1 MSCEGPVNVS
11 TSSPETL
18 EEKVDSDPPATIL
31 ELVGEPIA
39 CAASEIVETAEISF
53 VTSEDLKAVELSKE
67 VDLPKAVLVE
77 SGALQL
83 VETPEDVETVVEEEL
98 LLVAVEEPPRIG
110 EPPTAVEPS
119 ISEKP
124 PTAVESSISEK
135 PLTAVEAVEP
145 LEPVEPSLAAEPPK
159 QSEPPVAAE
168 VPVPDESP
176 KIYETLKPAEPLAVA
191 EAPKTASVA
200 AELSK
205 AVESPLKAAWASKA
219 AELSKP
225 PRCVTRAPRKAPYTS
240 SLITQSDIAQEIL
253 ARAEKKRQTFPDAVD
268 VLVAMKS
275 SSQIRIPTMTDPVP
289 HTSPPKLP
297 KLRDENTL
305 DAKDLLLILQDGADG
320 NEQKPKT
327 AKSRNPRPK
336 LDLKIDPDLEREL
349 ALKQLMEFSKKTE
362 RKPRN
367 SGSNNNVEGEQ
378 RVKRARIAKQDK
390 PMRALKKDKNPKGV
404 VKTIK
409 PNNKQLKINKMLKT
423 NRQEKNSKPEKNN
436 RQEKSGKQDKSP
448 VKSPIKQEKSIVK
461 QEKLTKIK
469 QEKDIKQEK
478 VETKEEPVKPKKR
491 ASAASASNGPPAK
504 RSNRELARLLQD
516 EGAINMLYD
525 IEKGNNPENKSRLSS
540 KTRLKKVL
548 KKKAQDVKEAILAA
562 TSTAGSHRSMR
573 TSDKRKQSVDSV
585 GPESSAED
593 PPQETISP
601 TKPLPTF
608 QEAFQQTA
616 EASKIIRRH
625 SSSSSYSSRGSS
637 PRRMSV
643 DRDRSPSSS
652 ETTPSKIDL
661 LNLTATLAELH
672 QESPSTEFL
681 PQSAQASEFLPQ
693 STPFVD
699 SEAVPRSSPQP
710 AASKATISERTEKL
724 IEMKVR
730 ELNLQPHHGAI
741 IKRLIVDKK
750 NGLKERLQ
758 SEFAVKFKAAL
769 PHDNHTE
776 STPKAPGVKLNMQAL
791 QLLKAKTQN
800 LVSSLDTP
808 PPATTSPSKPVW
820 KSLVEED
827 WDSGDDDPDDPAPV
841 KSIKVE
847 EDRGFSKTM
856 EQDISIIAENMLA
869 RLKAGVPI
877 TQLGSLLNK
886 PSAKEGKTTTS
897 STSLNDRR
905 TVPVEAAE
913 IRLLRASS
921 PPTESQIE
929 ELTSI
934 PQSVDGPVPGSDVRL
949 ERMNAIIRLYIKPTT
964 CRLPNSLNVKVM
976 NELTQALTYLESSSD
991 TRVIVLV
998 FPPLH
1003 EAMAAIS
1010 DSEND
1015 PDYREQPPDVCAGR
1029 ISPAFRSGQH
1039 IVEVLP
1045 TDQVNHC
1052 NGIDLLSLC
1061 AESQDERRQAA
1072 TQTATA
1078 IKDLTHKLATCSRL
1092 LCTAVSGKA
1101 IGLSVV
1107 LLAYCDFVLADETA
1121 SFSTPYT
1128 QLGYLPE
1135 AAATHTL
1142 PHIIGRRKTSWLL
1155 LGNGTL
1161 TASEAE
1167 VCGLVTRV
1175 VLRRSHLAHE
1185 LNTLARSLASTSLL
1199 ASESAKGMMYHSIRS
1214 TISNLLSTEAKVLET
1229 HWSAPDT
1236 QHRMKNFAVQ
1246 LILDMHKAQWKE
1258 RESRVKDAE
1267 VEIIRSQAVSG
1278 QSEEFEV
1285 PSQQLVFEE
1294 PSDHLGIEP
1303 LQPVDELHF
1312 EDPTVELQ
1320 MPTEDHEYELQQLR

>member
-11 TSSPETL
+11 TSSTASTL
-18 EEKVDSDPPATIL
+18 EEKVDTHLPATIL
-31 ELVGEPIA
+31 ELVGEPIIA
-39 CAASEIVETAEISF
+39 SDASEIAETAEISF
-53 VTSEDLKAVELSKE
+53 VTPGDLKAGEISNAVEL
-67 VDLPKAVLVE
+67 PNAVLVE
-77 SGALQL
+77 GQPLVV
-83 VETPEDVETVVEEEL
+83 VETPVGEETVDGEQFLLVEE
-98 LLVAVEEPPRIG
+98 VEPPRVG

-119 ISEKP
+119 VSEIP
-124 PTAVESSISEK
+124 A
-135 PLTAVEAVEP
+135 AEAEEP
-145 LEPVEPSLAAEPPK
+145 LELVEAEEPPTPAVLLV
-159 QSEPPVAAE
+159 S
-168 VPVPDESP
+168 DESP
-176 KIYETLKPAEPLAVA
+176 KIYETLKPAEPQVVA
-191 EAPKTASVA
+191 DTLKSTTVVTPVLPKV
-200 AELSK
+200 
-205 AVESPLKAAWASKA
+205 VESPLKATWTSKMP
-219 AELSKP
+219 EPQKP
-225 PRCVTRAPRKAPYTS
+225 PRCISRAPRKAPYTS

-275 SSQIRIPTMTDPVP
+275 PSQIRIPALVNPVP

-297 KLRDENTL
+297 KLRDENKLL

-320 NEQKPKT
+320 SDQKTKT
-327 AKSRNPRPK
+327 SKNRNPRPK

-367 SGSNNNVEGEQ
+367 SSNNNVEGEQ
-378 RVKRARIAKQDK
+378 VKKGRPAKQDK
-390 PMRALKKDKNPKGV
+390 PPVKSLKKDKNPKGV

-409 PNNKQLKINKMLKT
+409 PIKKQLKINRMLKT
-423 NRQEKNSKPEKNN
+423 NRQEKDSKPVKNN
-436 RQEKSGKQDKSP
+436 KQEKGGKQEKSP
-448 VKSPIKQEKSIVK
+448 VKQDKPAVKQEKSI
-461 QEKLTKIK
+461 KIK

-478 VETKEEPVKPKKR
+478 VEAKDSSPVKPKKR
-491 ASAASASNGPPAK
+491 AGSASASNGPPAK

-525 IEKGNNPENKSRLSS
+525 IEKGNTPENKSRLSS

-562 TSTAGSHRSMR
+562 TSTSGSHRSMR
-573 TSDKRKQSVDSV
+573 TSEKRKQSVDSI
-585 GPESSAED
+585 GQESSAED
-593 PPQETISP
+593 QHQEAIPPTE
-601 TKPLPTF
+601 PLPTF
-608 QEAFQQTA
+608 QETFQQSA

-643 DRDRSPSSS
+643 DRDRSPSSSS

-693 STPFVD
+693 SSLDVD
-699 SEAVPRSSPQP
+699 DEPVNRSSPHT
-710 AASKATISERTEKL
+710 AVTKATTISERTEKL

-776 STPKAPGVKLNMQAL
+776 STLKAPGVKLNMQAL
-791 QLLKAKTQN
+791 QLLKAKTKN
-800 LVSSLDTP
+800 LVSNMDTP
-808 PPATTSPSKPVW
+808 PPTTTSPSKPVW

-827 WDSGDDDPDDPAPV
+827 WDSGDEDVDDPAPS
-841 KSIKVE
+841 KSIKIE
-847 EDRGFSKTM
+847 EDQGLSKTM

-869 RLKAGVPI
+869 RLKAGEPI
-877 TQLGSLLNK
+877 SQLGSLLNR
-886 PSAKEGKTTTS
+886 S
-897 STSLNDRR
+897 STKAGTTKSVNTSVNSKRAA
-905 TVPVEAAE
+905 PVEAAE

-929 ELTSI
+929 ELTNI
-934 PQSVDGPVPGSDVRL
+934 PQSVEGPVPGSDVRL

-964 CRLPNSLNVKVM
+964 CRLPNSLNVKVL

-991 TRVIVLV
+991 IRVIVLV

-1003 EAMAAIS
+1003 EAMSAIS

-1015 PDYREQPPDVCAGR
+1015 ATNYGDQAPHVCAGR
-1029 ISPAFRSGQH
+1029 ISPAFRSGQN

-1061 AESQDERRQAA
+1061 AESQDERRHAA

-1092 LCTAVSGKA
+1092 VCTAVSGKA

-1175 VLRRSHLAHE
+1175 VSRRCHLAHE

-1258 RESRVKDAE
+1258 RESRGKEAE
-1267 VEIIRSQAVSG
+1267 VEIIRSQVASG
-1278 QSEEFEV
+1278 QEVFEV

-1320 MPTEDHEYELQQLR
+1320 MPSGDHEYELQQLR